1 MIRVR
6 IEIGGIVQ
14 GVGFRPFIHKLVNEY
29 GLYGWVKNTSFGVEM
44 ELEGYEEKIVR
55 FQDDITK
62 RKPLLAVIEYV
73 KVTKLDGL
81 AGYSDFKIIKS
92 TGQQEKTA
100 LISPDVCICDDCL
113 RELKDPSN
121 RRYRFPFIN
130 CTNCGPRFTII
141 KDIPYDRSKTTMSS
155 FPMCENCY
163 EEYTDI
169 ENRRY
174 HAQPDCCFD
183 CGPELFFLNDKG
195 ERLDGDPMEL
205 AREYIKK
212 GKIIA
217 VKGLG
222 GMHLACSCENPD
234 VALELRRRKHRDAKP
249 FAIMCRN
256 VECAERLCFIS
267 EEEKK
272 LLTSY
277 RRPIVLLKKRK
288 EGMEHISEN
297 QYIGIMLP
305 YTPVHYLLMDEDI
318 DYIIMTSANIS
329 DMPIIYKND
338 EAVEKLKGIADGFL
352 LNNRDIHVR
361 CDDSLMR
368 IFEGREY
375 PLRRSRGY
383 VPFPIKLKHPVEGV
397 LACGAEQKASFAL
410 TKGSYVFLSQHIG
423 DLKNM
428 ETLENY
434 EEQVEHFKRL
444 FDIHVTRI
452 ACDLHPDYLSTSY
465 AEETADRENIPIMY
479 IQHHF
484 AHMAS
489 CMGDNG
495 LDERCIGIVW
505 DGTGYGTDGTI
516 WGGEFLVGDYSGFDR
531 VGTIRTMLL
540 PGGDAA
546 IKEIYR
552 VACSLMEDA
561 GCIENFGYDARKCSI
576 IREMIKLGINC
587 PKTTS
592 VGRLFD
598 GICAIIGIKEVASYE
613 GQGAILLEAASEPNE
628 DNYDYDIYNDKGRL
642 VFDYRSLVRKVAE
655 DKAKG
660 VSVGIIASKFM
671 NTLSDMAV
679 DMSIRIREK
688 TSLNSV
694 VLSGGVFQNMY
705 LLERLKKQLEEQGF
719 KVYTHSRVSTNDE
732 GISLGQA
739 LIAGRRDI

>member
-1 MIRVR
+1 MIRIR

-29 GLYGWVKNTSFGVEM
+29 GLCGWVKNTSFGVEM
-44 ELEGYEEKIVR
+44 ELEGDDKKLSI
-55 FQDDITK
+55 FQKSITE
-62 RKPLLAVIEYV
+62 RKPMLAVIEYV
-73 KVTKLDGL
+73 KAVKLEGL
-81 AGYSDFKIIKS
+81 AGYKDFRIIKS

-100 LISPDVCICDDCL
+100 LISPDVCICNDCL
-113 RELKDPSN
+113 RELRDPSN

-155 FPMCENCY
+155 FPMCKKCN

-183 CGPELFFLNDKG
+183 CGPELFFLDAVG
-195 ERLDGDPMEL
+195 ERLQGDPIEL
-205 AREYIKK
+205 ARRYIRE

-222 GMHLACSCENPD
+222 GIHLACSCKDPD
-234 VALELRRRKHRDAKP
+234 IALRLRQRKHRDEKP

-256 VECAERLCFIS
+256 EECAERLCFIS
-267 EEEKK
+267 DEERR
-272 LLTSY
+272 LLSSY
-277 RRPIVLLKKRK
+277 RRPIVLLRKRK
-288 EGMEHISEN
+288 AGMEHISEN

-305 YTPVHYLLMDEDI
+305 YTPVHYLLMDDDM
-318 DYIIMTSANIS
+318 DYLIMTSANLS
-329 DMPIIYKND
+329 DLPIIYKNN
-338 EAVEKLKGIADGFL
+338 EAVEKLRGIADGFL

-383 VPFPIKLKHPVEGV
+383 VPFPIRLRHSIGGV
-397 LACGAEQKASFAL
+397 LACGGEQKASFAL

-423 DLKNM
+423 DLKNL

-434 EEQVEHFKRL
+434 EEQIEHFKKL
-444 FDIHVTRI
+444 FDIHITHV
-452 ACDLHPDYLSTSY
+452 ACDLHPDYLSTEY
-465 AEETADRENIPIMY
+465 AEKRAEKDKIPVLH

-495 LDERCIGIVW
+495 LDESCIGIIW

-516 WGGEFLVGDYSGFDR
+516 WGGEFLVGDYKGFKR
-531 VGTIRTMLL
+531 AGTIRTMLL
-540 PGGDAA
+540 PGGDMAV
-546 IKEIYR
+546 KEIYR
-552 VACSLMEDA
+552 IACSLMSDA
-561 GCIENFGYDARKCSI
+561 GCMESFDYDINQCNL
-576 IREMIKLGINC
+576 IRDMMKLDINC
-587 PKTTS
+587 PRTTS
-592 VGRLFD
+592 IGRLFD
-598 GICAIIGIKEVASYE
+598 GICALIGIKEKVSYE
-613 GQGAILLEAASEPNE
+613 GQGAILLEAASVPTEE
-628 DNYDYDIYNDKGRL
+628 SYDYEIDNNKDVL
-642 VFDYRSLVRKVAE
+642 VFDYRPLVREAAR
-655 DKAKG
+655 DRTQG
-660 VSVGIIASKFM
+660 IQTGIIASKFM
-671 NTLSDMAV
+671 NTLVNMAV
-679 DMSIRIREK
+679 EISISIRKR
-688 TSLNSV
+688 TGLNSV

-705 LLERLKKQLEEQGF
+705 LLERLKGQLEEQGF
-719 KVYTHSRVSTNDE
+719 KAYTHSRVSANDE

-739 LIAGRRDI
+739 LIAGRRDV

>member
-1 MIRVR
+1 MVRVK
-6 IEIGGIVQ
+6 IEVGGIVQ

-29 GLYGWVKNTSFGVEM
+29 GLCGWVKNTSFGVEM
-44 ELEGYEEKIVR
+44 ELEGQEEKISS
-55 FQDDITK
+55 FQEDITK
-62 RKPLLAVIEYV
+62 KKPLLAVIEYV
-73 KVTKLDGL
+73 KATKLDGL
-81 AGYSDFKIIKS
+81 AGYKDFKIIKS

-155 FPMCENCY
+155 FPMCESCY
-163 EEYTDI
+163 KEYTDI

-183 CGPELFFLNDKG
+183 CGPELFFLNEDGK
-195 ERLDGDPMEL
+195 RLEGDPIEL
-205 AREYIKK
+205 ARDYIKR

-222 GMHLACSCENPD
+222 GIHLACSCESPE
-234 VALELRRRKHRDAKP
+234 VALRLRKRKHRDEKP

-256 VECAERLCFIS
+256 VECAEKLCFIS

-277 RRPIVLLKKRK
+277 RRPIVLLKKRRK
-288 EGMEHISEN
+288 GMEHISEN

-305 YTPVHYLLMDEDI
+305 YTPVHYLLMDDDI
-318 DYIIMTSANIS
+318 DSIIMTSANIS
-329 DMPIIYKND
+329 DMPIIYKNE
-338 EAVEKLKGIADGFL
+338 EALEKLKGIADGFL
-352 LNNRDIHVR
+352 LNNRDIYVR

-368 IFEGREY
+368 IFNGKEY

-383 VPFPIKLKHPVEGV
+383 VPFPIKLKHPVGGV
-397 LACGAEQKASFAL
+397 LACGGEQKASFAL
-410 TKGSYVFLSQHIG
+410 TKGSYVFISQHIG
-423 DLKNM
+423 DLKNL

-434 EEQVEHFKRL
+434 ENQIEHFKRL
-444 FDIHVTRI
+444 FDIHVERI

-465 AEETADRENIPIMY
+465 AEEVAEQKNIPIMH

-495 LDERCIGIVW
+495 LDEKCIGIIW

-516 WGGEFLVGDYSGFDR
+516 WGGEFLVGDYEGFER
-531 VGTIRTMLL
+531 LGTIRTMFL

-552 VACSLMEDA
+552 IACSLMEDA
-561 GCIENFGYDARKCSI
+561 GCSDKFDYDMKKCDL
-576 IREMIKLGINC
+576 IREMIRLGINC

-592 VGRLFD
+592 IGRLFD
-598 GICAIIGIKEVASYE
+598 GICAIIGIKETVSYE
-613 GQGAILLEAASEPNE
+613 GQGAILLEAASEPTE
-628 DNYDYDIYNDKGRL
+628 DNYDYDIYIDEGRL
-642 VFDYRSLVRKVAE
+642 VFDYRSLVREAAE

-660 VSVGIIASKFM
+660 MPAGIIASKFM
-671 NTLSDMAV
+671 NTLSVMAV
-679 DMSIRIREK
+679 DMSRRIREK
-688 TSLNSV
+688 TGLNSV

-705 LLERLKKQLEEQGF
+705 LLERLKRQLEEKDF

-739 LIAGRRDI
+739 LIAGRRQD

>member
-6 IEIGGIVQ
+6 IEVGGIVQ

-44 ELEGYEEKIVR
+44 ELEGYEEKVSR
-55 FQDDITK
+55 FQEDITK

-73 KVTKLDGL
+73 KAEKLEGV
-81 AGYSDFKIIKS
+81 AHYKEFKIIKS
-92 TGQQEKTA
+92 TGEQEKTA

-113 RELKDPSN
+113 RELRDPSN
-121 RRYRFPFIN
+121 KRYRFPFIN

-141 KDIPYDRSKTTMSS
+141 KDIPYDRSKTTMSN
-155 FPMCENCY
+155 FPMCESCY

-183 CGPELFFLNDKG
+183 CGPELFFLDDEGKKQ
-195 ERLDGDPMEL
+195 EGDPIKL
-205 AREYIKK
+205 AREYIKN

-222 GMHLACSCENPD
+222 GVHLACSCESPD
-234 VALELRRRKHRDAKP
+234 IALKLRKRKHRDEKP

-267 EEEKK
+267 EDEKK

-288 EGMEHISEN
+288 KGMEHISEN

-318 DYIIMTSANIS
+318 DFIIMTSANIS

-368 IFEGREY
+368 VFEGREY

-383 VPFPIKLKHPVEGV
+383 VPFPIKLNHTIEGV
-397 LACGAEQKASFAL
+397 LACGAEQKASFVL
-410 TKGSYVFLSQHIG
+410 TKGRYAFLSQHIG
-423 DLKNM
+423 DLKNL

-434 EEQVEHFKRL
+434 EDQIGHFKRL
-444 FDIHVTRI
+444 FDIHVTHI

-465 AEETADRENIPIMY
+465 AEEKAEQENIPIMH
-479 IQHHF
+479 IQHHY

-495 LDERCIGIVW
+495 LDERCIGIIW

-516 WGGEFLVGDYSGFDR
+516 WGGEFLVGDYKGFER
-531 VGTIRTMLL
+531 AGTIRTMLL

-552 VACSLMEDA
+552 IACSLMEDA
-561 GCIENFGYDARKCSI
+561 GCFENFGYDVRKCSL

-592 VGRLFD
+592 IGRLFD
-598 GICAIIGIKEVASYE
+598 GICAIIGIKETVSYE

-628 DNYDYDIYNDKGRL
+628 DSYDYEIYSDEGRL
-642 VFDYRSLVRKVAE
+642 VFDYRSLVREAAE

-660 VSVGIIASKFM
+660 VPAGIIASKFM

-679 DMSIRIREK
+679 DMSMRIRDM
-688 TSLNSV
+688 TGLNSV

-705 LLERLKKQLEEQGF
+705 LLERLKRQLEKQSF
-719 KVYTHSRVSTNDE
+719 KVYTHSRVSSNDE

-739 LIAGRRDI
+739 LVAGRRDD

>member
-1 MIRVR
+1 MTRVCV
-6 IEIGGIVQ
+6 EVGGIVQ

-29 GLYGWVKNTSFGVEM
+29 GIKGWIKNTSFGVEM
-44 ELEGYEEKIVR
+44 ELEGDDKKISS
-55 FQDDITK
+55 FEADITK
-62 RKPLLAVIEYV
+62 RKPMLAIIEYV
-73 KVTKLDGL
+73 KVKKLDG
-81 AGYSDFKIIKS
+81 AVGYKDFRIIKS

-100 LISPDVCICDDCL
+100 LISPDVAICDDCL

-141 KDIPYDRSKTTMSS
+141 KDIPYDRSKTTMNS
-155 FPMCENCY
+155 FPMCSSCRD
-163 EEYTDI
+163 EYTDI
-169 ENRRY
+169 EDRRY
-174 HAQPDCCFD
+174 HAQPDCCFE
-183 CGPELFFLNDKG
+183 CGPELFFLDFKGDKQ
-195 ERLDGDPMEL
+195 DGDPIEL
-205 AREYIKK
+205 AREYIRE

-234 VALELRRRKHRDAKP
+234 IAIKLRKRKQRDEKP

-256 VECAERLCFIS
+256 EECAERLCFIS
-267 EEEKK
+267 GKEKE

-277 RRPIVLLKKRK
+277 RRPIVLLRKRNDS
-288 EGMEHISEN
+288 MEYISEN

-318 DYIIMTSANIS
+318 DYMIMTSANLS
-329 DMPIIYKND
+329 DLPIIHENN
-338 EAVEKLKGIADGFL
+338 EAVEKLKGIADGYL
-352 LNNRDIHVR
+352 LNNRDIHIR

-368 IFEGREY
+368 IFDEREY

-383 VPFPIKLKHPVEGV
+383 VPFPIKLKAPVDGV
-397 LACGAEQKASFAL
+397 LACGGEQKASFSLA
-410 TKGSYVFLSQHIG
+410 KGSYVFLSQHIG

-434 EEQVEHFKRL
+434 EQQIEHFVKL
-444 FDIHVTRI
+444 FDIHIKHI

-465 AEETADRENIPIMY
+465 AEERAERDGIPLTH

-489 CMGDNG
+489 CMADNR
-495 LDERCIGIVW
+495 LDEECIGIIW

-516 WGGEFLVGDYSGFDR
+516 WGGEFLTGDYSGFER

-552 VACSLMEDA
+552 VACSIMYDA
-561 GCIENFGYDARKCSI
+561 GCLEAFDYDKKKANL
-576 IREMIKLGINC
+576 IRDMIGLGINC
-587 PKTTS
+587 PKTS
-592 VGRLFD
+592 SIGRLFD
-598 GICAIIGIKEVASYE
+598 GICAIIGIKEIVSYE
-613 GQGAILLEAASEPNE
+613 GQGAILLEAASLPFEE
-628 DNYDYDIYNDKGRL
+628 RYDYDIYISEGIL
-642 VFDYRSLVRKVAE
+642 VFDYRTLVREAIA
-655 DKAKG
+655 DKAEG
-660 VSVGIIASKFM
+660 VPGGIIASKFM
-671 NTLSDMAV
+671 NTLSSMAV

-688 TSLNSV
+688 TKLNNV

-705 LLERLKKQLEEQGF
+705 LLGRVKNELKDNGF
-719 KVYTHSRVSTNDE
+719 KVFTHSRVATNDE
-732 GISLGQA
+732 GISLGQTV
-739 LIAGRRDI
+739 IAGRGGK

>member
-1 MIRVR
+1 MIRVSFK
-6 IEIGGIVQ
+6 IGGIVQ

-29 GLYGWVKNTSFGVEM
+29 GLKGWVKNTSFGVEM
-44 ELEGYEEKIVR
+44 ELEGNDEILYVFKE
-55 FQDDITK
+55 DII
-62 RKPLLAVIEYV
+62 RKKPMLAEIEYV
-73 KVTKLDGL
+73 KVEKLKGL
-81 AGYSDFKIIKS
+81 IGYNDFKIIKS

-113 RELKDPSN
+113 EELKDPSN

-141 KDIPYDRSKTTMSS
+141 KDIPYDRNKTTMNS
-155 FPMCENCY
+155 FPMCESCN

-183 CGPELFFLNDKG
+183 CGPKLFFLNDRGNKL
-195 ERLDGDPMEL
+195 EGDPIEL
-205 AREYIKK
+205 AREYIKE

-222 GMHLACSCENPD
+222 GMHLACSCESQD
-234 VALELRRRKHRDAKP
+234 IALRLRKRKHRDEKP

-256 VECAERLCFIS
+256 VESAERLCFIS

-305 YTPVHYLLMDEDI
+305 YTPVHYMLMDEDI
-318 DYIIMTSANIS
+318 DYLIMTSANIS

-361 CDDSLMR
+361 CDDSLIR

-383 VPFPIKLKHPVEGV
+383 VPFPIKLNHPVEGV
-397 LACGAEQKASFAL
+397 LACGGEQKASFAL

-444 FDIHVTRI
+444 FDINVTHI

-465 AEETADRENIPIMY
+465 AEKIADHENIPILR

-495 LDERCIGIVW
+495 LDESCIGIIW

-516 WGGEFLVGDYSGFDR
+516 WGGEFLAGDYKGFER
-531 VGTIRTMLL
+531 AGTIRTMLL

-561 GCIENFGYDARKCSI
+561 GCSDKFDYDAKKSSL
-576 IREMIKLGINC
+576 IREMMKLGINC

-592 VGRLFD
+592 IGRLFD
-598 GICAIIGIKEVASYE
+598 GICAIIGIRETVSYE
-613 GQGAILLEAASEPNE
+613 GQGAILLEAASEPSE
-628 DNYDYDIYNDKGRL
+628 DDYDYEIYSDEGRL
-642 VFDYRSLVRKVAE
+642 VFDYRALVREAAE

-671 NTLSDMAV
+671 NTLSHMAV
-679 DMSIRIREK
+679 TISMGIRER
-688 TSLNSV
+688 TGLNLV

-705 LLERLKKQLEEQGF
+705 LLGRLKRQLEKQGF
-719 KVYTHSRVSTNDE
+719 KVYTHSRVSANDE

-739 LIAGRRDI
+739 LIAGRREA